1 MIYLKD
7 FMRKMEKEKKE
18 IDKDFKFLDRTKD
31 QIRDV
36 EREMEKNRKELNPVL
51 IIDELKKIQE
61 LPKKL
66 EDDDWEKIEQEIKKM
81 N

>member
-7 FMRKMEKEKKE
+7 FMRKIEKEKKE

-36 EREMEKNRKELNPVL
+36 ERKMEENRKELNYVL
-51 IIDELKKIQE
+51 IIGELKKIQE